1 MNIIKKY
8 EINLMVKIIE
18 IKNYIIKKLL
28 LFNTFVCLFSFYYNS
43 IKLKKKDIK
52 LKLWELK
59 TYIQTLKF
67 LDQI

>member
-43 IKLKKKDIK
+43 IKKKKDIK
-52 LKLWELK
+52 LKL
-59 TYIQTLKF
+59 
-67 LDQI
+67 